1 MIKALR
7 GLSPPAGQQREV
19 GQQRGVSAGWTRVL
33 LLQPR
38 PDALNTNKHP
48 IQDTDRYFNNLF
60 WNQYQKTKS
69 KDFRDLTN

>member
-1 MIKALR
+1 MAKALR

-19 GQQRGVSAGWTRVL
+19 GQQRGVSAGRTRVL

-48 IQDTDRYFNNLF
+48 IQTDILIN
-60 WNQYQKTKS
+60 
-69 KDFRDLTN
+69 